1 MARNQQ
7 YYSNTC
13 SRRPPIEEKEWV
25 IKIRNTIERA
35 IREDVHTSVSVFCVP
50 KHLQSSKPEA
60 YIPQLFALGPY
71 HHWDSQL
78 YDMQRYKLAT
88 LKRTQTEFHNIN
100 LQHLIDD
107 FHNNQQII
115 RSHYHR
121 YLDIT
126 GETLA
131 WLMAI
136 DASFLLEFL
145 RNYAEV
151 EGKTYRRVP
160 SMSHMVDSKRIK
172 LAYNLI
178 LRDVVMLEN
187 QIPLFLLRKIMRFQC
202 SSEEEADTELSK
214 MLMGFVKE
222 VSPFKFL
229 ESRCIDVKEHSHLL
243 GLIYYMIVPRD
254 EEDGDIEEME
264 VHDHDGLID
273 SDHEPV
279 KEFGDEGYAKQL
291 FTSAWSSVAQ
301 GEGAA
306 VHFVKK
312 VLIGKPVKFLG
323 KLPLGSVLRVP
334 LRLMLQSKASDKE
347 KEDGSFSVCK
357 PPLVEEISVP
367 SVTELVQAGV
377 TFLPT
382 KRDLTSIKFDTKTAT
397 FYLPEVTLD
406 CNTEVLL
413 RNLVAYESS
422 VELGPVIFSRYTE
435 LINGIIDTTEDV
447 KLLRECKVIKNRM
460 KSDQEVAD
468 LWNEMMKSVR
478 LTKVKFLDE
487 ALEDLNKY

>member
-1 MARNQQ
+1 MF
-7 YYSNTC
+7 T
-13 SRRPPIEEKEWV
+13 P
-25 IKIRNTIERA
+25 
-35 IREDVHTSVSVFCVP
+35 
-50 KHLQSSKPEA
+50 
-60 YIPQLFALGPY
+60 
-71 HHWDSQL
+71 
-78 YDMQRYKLAT
+78 
-88 LKRTQTEFHNIN
+88 
-100 LQHLIDD
+100 
-107 FHNNQQII
+107 
-115 RSHYHR
+115 R

-187 QIPLFLLRKIMRFQC
+187 QIPLFLLRKIMRFRLL
-202 SSEEEADTELSK
+202 SSRRKPITKLSK

-301 GEGAA
+301 GEG
-306 VHFVKK
+306 
-312 VLIGKPVKFLG
+312 
-323 KLPLGSVLRVP
+323 
-334 LRLMLQSKASDKE
+334 
-347 KEDGSFSVCK
+347 
-357 PPLVEEISVP
+357 EE
-367 SVTELVQAGV
+367 L
-377 TFLPT
+377 
-382 KRDLTSIKFDTKTAT
+382 DL
-397 FYLPEVTLD
+397 
-406 CNTEVLL
+406 
-413 RNLVAYESS
+413 
-422 VELGPVIFSRYTE
+422 
-435 LINGIIDTTEDV
+435 
-447 KLLRECKVIKNRM
+447 
-460 KSDQEVAD
+460 
-468 LWNEMMKSVR
+468 
-478 LTKVKFLDE
+478 
-487 ALEDLNKY
+487 